1 MVKGLKKFQE
11 HFLGHEESFVVIGG
25 VACHEW
31 FAAQGLRFRG
41 TKDIDVVLILEAVST
56 PFLLHFW
63 EFIRLGNYKACHKAS
78 GDRIYYR
85 FSDPSQIDYPVMV
98 ELFSRKPVDIE
109 LYAGQNIVPI
119 SVDNDISSLSAI
131 LMDDSYYKIVMQLR
145 DIVDGLPVVSPSG
158 LLVLKARAWLDLSR
172 RRDAGEK
179 INGRDIDKHRNDVFR
194 LISLLQVGNNLSLPS
209 SIFDDLCLFLKA
221 FSGNVTE
228 WHAISDALKASNIML
243 GKEELLRG
251 IQEYFMLP
259 QSAIN
264 Q

>member
-1 MVKGLKKFQE
+1 MSEK
-11 HFLGHEESFVVIGG
+11 VIGG

-31 FAAQGLRFRG
+31 FAVQGLRFRG
-41 TKDIDVVLILEAVST
+41 TKDIDVVLILEAVSA
-56 PFLLHFW
+56 PFFLRFW

-78 GDRIYYR
+78 GDRVYYR
-85 FSDPSQIDYPVMV
+85 FSDPAQIDYPTMI

-109 LYAGQNIVPI
+109 LYVGQNIIPV
-119 SVDNDISSLSAI
+119 SLEDDISSLSAI

-145 DIVDGLPVVSPSG
+145 DIADGLPVVTPPC

-172 RRDAGEK
+172 RRDAGER

-194 LISLLQVGNNLSLPS
+194 LASLLEVEHNLSLPS
-209 SIFDDLCLFLKA
+209 SISDDLCLFLKA
-221 FSGNVTE
+221 FSDNLTE

-243 GKEELLRG
+243 RKEELLRG

>member
-11 HFLGHEESFVVIGG
+11 HFHGHEQSFVVIGG

-31 FAAQGLRFRG
+31 FAAQGFRFRG
-41 TKDIDVVLILEAVST
+41 TKDIDVVLILEAASA
-56 PFLLHFW
+56 PFFLRFW

-85 FSDPSQIDYPVMV
+85 FSDPSPIDYPVMV

-131 LMDDSYYKIVMQLR
+131 LMDDSYYNIVMQLR
-145 DIVDGLPVVSPSG
+145 DIVDGLPVVSLPG
-158 LLVLKARAWLDLSR
+158 LLVLKARAWLDLTR

-179 INGRDIDKHRNDVFR
+179 VNGRDIDKHRNDVFR
-194 LISLLQVGNNLSLPS
+194 LASLLQVDKNLSLPP
-209 SIFDDLCLFLKA
+209 SISDDLRLFLRT
-221 FSGNVTE
+221 FSDNVSE
-228 WHAISDALKASNIML
+228 WQAISDALKASNITL
-243 GKEELLRG
+243 KKEDLLLG
-251 IQEYFMLP
+251 IQEYFILP
-259 QSAIN
+259 QSPIN